1 MPLTTLCQP
10 CLIDYNYIGVYDNL
24 AEDAEVMYLFC
35 YCVEKIF
42 VI

>member
-24 AEDAEVMYLFC
+24 AEDAEVMYLF
-35 YCVEKIF
+35 
-42 VI
+42 VIAKKKFL